1 MRFLWVDTETTGID
15 TADSGIF
22 EFAAIIV
29 IDGKVEAERDYYLNP
44 LSEKI
49 VYHEEAGK
57 VHGVPEE
64 EIMTF
69 MPEKDAAEI
78 LDQFFRSCMK
88 RPGANGK
95 KDEKLIFCGYNSQF
109 DWDHTKAMMERH
121 RYNMDD
127 YFSGRAC
134 VFEQVKKGG
143 QMRVVPYLENRKL
156 GTLCKAFNIDLSN
169 AHNAL
174 ADIKATRELATKL
187 QLKGVPLL

>member
-15 TADSGIF
+15 TKDSGIF
-22 EFAAIIV
+22 EFAAIAV
-29 IDGKVEAERDYYLNP
+29 IDGDVVGERDFYFNP
-44 LSEKI
+44 LSENI

-57 VHGVPEE
+57 IHGVSED
-64 EIMTF
+64 EIMHF
-69 MPEKDAAEI
+69 MPEKDGAEL
-78 LDQFFRSCMK
+78 LDLFFRSCMK
-88 RPGANGK
+88 RPDSKGRSGGH
-95 KDEKLIFCGYNSQF
+95 LVFCGYNSQF

-121 RYNMDD
+121 GYNMDD
-127 YFSGRAC
+127 YFCQRAC

-143 QMRVVPYLENRKL
+143 QMRIVPYLENRKL
-156 GTLCKAFNIDLSN
+156 GTLCKAFNIDLTN

>member
-1 MRFLWVDTETTGID
+1 MRFLCVDTETTGID
-15 TADSGIF
+15 TSDSGIF

-29 IDGKVEAERDYYLNP
+29 IDGKVEAERDYYFNP
-44 LSEKI
+44 LSETI

-57 VHGVPEE
+57 IHGVSED
-64 EIMTF
+64 EIMHF
-69 MPEKDAAEI
+69 MPEKDGAEI
-78 LDQFFRSCMK
+78 LDTFFRSCMK
-88 RPGANGK
+88 RPDSKGRTG
-95 KDEKLIFCGYNSQF
+95 EKLIFVGYNSQF

-121 RYNMDD
+121 GYNMDD
-127 YFSGRAC
+127 YFSQRVC

-143 QMRVVPYLENRKL
+143 QMRVVPYLENRKS

-187 QLKGVPLL
+187 QLKGVSLL